1 MRGRDV
7 ARRNLDVFYGDL
19 QALDGVS
26 LEVEEGA
33 IVAIVG
39 ANGPAR
45 PRSSVRSPA
54 CSGRCGAG

>member
-1 MRGRDV
+1 MLRV
-7 ARRNLDVFYGDL
+7 ENLDVFYGDL

-39 ANGPAR
+39 
-45 PRSSVRSPA
+45 
-54 CSGRCGAG
+54 GRCGAG